1 MPKEIRIS
9 TIYTW
14 IITQTLLSIIFYLN
28 DNFVSGGEAI
38 IIFLLSIPFT
48 MLVQWLRDL
57 RESTDSKD
65 SQDDSEI
72 SQ

>member
-65 SQDDSEI
+65 SEDNSEI